1 MKVSKVSVEYY
12 AVHQSNILRMQ
23 ETSRQNRIEIDRKA
37 IEKQRVEKLDPK
49 RSADLKLGRH
59 IDIEV

>member
-1 MKVSKVSVEYY
+1 MKVSKVSLEYY
-12 AVHQSNILRMQ
+12 AVHQANILRMQ
-23 ETSRQNRIEIDRKA
+23 ETSRQNRIETDRKA